1 MGLTLFYFYD
11 NDDDTDVDRD
21 QIDDDNGN
29 DDVRTMMLNVIFV
42 QTRHLLDPLTESLCR
57 FYPCEGSLM
66 DLR

>member
-11 NDDDTDVDRD
+11 DTDVDRV
-21 QIDDDNGN
+21 QIDDDNSN

-42 QTRHLLDPLTESLCR
+42 QTRHLLDPLTESPRR